1 VSGRTRRI
9 MIRATLIAIQWICL
23 TVALGSL
30 VTRSEASWASLI
42 SPHLG
47 AAPMFIGAFVA
58 ALLIGLTVEA
68 PRYMVPL
75 VLLMCIAAASF
86 VGVISYSPVV
96 DGVTI
101 RTTALDNW
109 VLQRVVVVTIL
120 LTLAAVPGA
129 AAGNLLGGFMDVR
142 HEVAVHPEDAS
153 AAEEVPWW
161 EQRDRPESP
170 SSQEQSRIS

>member
-1 VSGRTRRI
+1 
-9 MIRATLIAIQWICL
+9 MRATLIGVQWICL

-30 VTRSEASWASLI
+30 VTRSEASWEPLI

-47 AAPMFIGAFVA
+47 AAPMFLGAFVA

-75 VLLMCIAAASF
+75 VLSMCITAAGF
-86 VGVISYSPVV
+86 VGVMSYAPVI

-101 RTTALDNW
+101 RTTTLDNW
-109 VLQRVVVVTIL
+109 VLQRVIIVTIL
-120 LTLAAVPGA
+120 LSMAAVPGA
-129 AAGNLLGGFMDVR
+129 AAGNLLGGFLDIR
-142 HEVAVHPEDAS
+142 QEILAHPEDLK

-161 EQRDRPESP
+161 EQRDQQEPAST
-170 SSQEQSRIS
+170 QEQSRIS